1 MSTAGQHKNISY
13 DDLIHAG
20 MRREIA
26 GRVNKIVPL
35 EPLSA
40 DVYKAILAGPLLSGL
55 QESGKCRIRIDRAAA
70 DALAEQAVAS
80 GLGVRRM
87 RSEILSVIDDALF
100 DAPDAEE
107 YRITLLDGKL
117 RCRARKPRGNA
128 HAAMRPCHADCGWE
142 EDMPF

>member
-107 YRITLLDGKL
+107 YRIIFPIEKIKSSK
-117 RCRARKPRGNA
+117 RQHP
-128 HAAMRPCHADCGWE
+128 E
-142 EDMPF
+142 